1 MTTVNKTRKIPKA
14 PIFTRK
20 RIRTFLGLSVLQIFL
35 TLLLI
40 TFLIPMFWMFSSA
53 LKDPTEI
60 FVVPVKWIPDVLRW
74 NNFSNL
80 FSEDFNLPFGL
91 FVWNSVKVVFWAVL
105 GTVLSSA
112 MVAYAF
118 SRLEWPGRDFVFG
131 LLVATILI
139 PEVVTLIPRFIEF
152 KNFGWLNTHLPL
164 TVPYWFAGTPL
175 YVFIMRQFFRSI
187 PKELDEA
194 AYMDGAG
201 HLRIL
206 FQVILPLSKPVIATV
221 AVFALLQHYNEY
233 LAPLIFLNSQDMWT
247 LPVGL
252 AALDATESFTYT
264 WEMVFAGS
272 TVAVVPM
279 IIMFVF
285 AQRYFVQGISM
296 TGFGGR

>member
-194 AYMDGAG
+194 AYMDGAC
-201 HLRIL
+201 
-206 FQVILPLSKPVIATV
+206 
-221 AVFALLQHYNEY
+221 LL
-233 LAPLIFLNSQDMWT
+233 
-247 LPVGL
+247 
-252 AALDATESFTYT
+252 YT
-264 WEMVFAGS
+264 SPSPRDKRQSRMPSSA
-272 TVAVVPM
+272 
-279 IIMFVF
+279 
-285 AQRYFVQGISM
+285 
-296 TGFGGR
+296 